1 MKTSANLKPSADEA
15 ENHGLDIDRLLK
27 DMFSAAVAIAQPALR
42 IPEFLPPPPHG
53 RLIVIGAGKASAA
66 MARAVEDH
74 WAGPLE
80 GIVVTRYG
88 YAVPCERIEI
98 LEAAHPIPD
107 ENGLNAARRILQC
120 VSGLTSDD
128 LVLCLISGG
137 GSSLLPLPADGLT
150 LEDKQNV
157 NQALLSS
164 GATISEMNCV
174 RRHLSAIK
182 GGRLAAACHPARV
195 VNLIISDVPADVAS
209 DIASGPTVPDP
220 TTCADAL
227 AVLRRY
233 EIEVSPKVIDL
244 LESNRSETL
253 KPFDARLPHIETHL
267 IATPQLA
274 LEAAARQSRA
284 AGIDVHILSDAIEGE
299 ARDVGA
305 VMAGI
310 ARQVSRRGQP
320 FSAPCILLSGGET
333 TVTVRGN
340 GRGGRNV
347 EFLLSLGI
355 ALNGE
360 PGVFALAG
368 DTDGVDGQEEIAGA
382 LLRPDTLSRARE
394 RGIRPSDRLE
404 NNDAHAFFQAL
415 GDSVVTG
422 PTLTNVNDFR
432 AIYIAAQHGDLSRSN

>member
-1 MKTSANLKPSADEA
+1 
-15 ENHGLDIDRLLK
+15 
-27 DMFSAAVAIAQPALR
+27 
-42 IPEFLPPPPHG
+42 
-53 RLIVIGAGKASAA
+53 
-66 MARAVEDH
+66 MAKAVEDH
-74 WAGPLE
+74 WEGPLE
-80 GIVVTRYG
+80 GMVVTRYG

-98 LEAAHPIPD
+98 IEAAHPVPD
-107 ENGLNAARRILQC
+107 EAGLTAAKRMLQR
-120 VSGLTSDD
+120 VSGLTAED

-137 GSSLLPLPADGLT
+137 GSSLLPLPAEGMT
-150 LEDKQNV
+150 LQDKQDI
-157 NQALLSS
+157 NQALLAS

-182 GGRLAAACHPARV
+182 GGRLAAACYPARV
-195 VNLIISDVPADVAS
+195 VNLIISDVPADAAA

-220 TTCADAL
+220 TSCADAL
-227 AVLRRY
+227 AVLKRY
-233 EIEVSPKVIDL
+233 EIKVSSAVIAL
-244 LESNRSETL
+244 LESGRSETV
-253 KPFDARLPHIETHL
+253 KPDDPRLPHIETHL

-274 LEAAARQSRA
+274 LEAAAREARA
-284 AGIDVHILSDAIEGE
+284 AGIEAHILGDSIEGE

-310 ARQVSRRGQP
+310 AKQVHRRGQP
-320 FSAPCILLSGGET
+320 FEPPCILLSGGET
-333 TVTVRGN
+333 TVTIRGN

-347 EFLLSLGI
+347 EFLLSLGV

-360 PGVFALAG
+360 SEVFAIAG

-394 RGIRPSDRLE
+394 LGIRPTDRLE
-404 NNDAHAFFQAL
+404 NNDAHGFFQAL

-432 AIYIAAQHGDLSRSN
+432 AIFIAAQDGDLPRSH